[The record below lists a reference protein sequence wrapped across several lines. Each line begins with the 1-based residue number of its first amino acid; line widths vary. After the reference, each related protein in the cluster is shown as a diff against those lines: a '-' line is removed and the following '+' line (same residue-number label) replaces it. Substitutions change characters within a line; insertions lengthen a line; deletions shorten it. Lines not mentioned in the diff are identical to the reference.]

1 VYNSL
6 QVLRGLA
13 AWAVVL
19 HHIVQS
25 YYMGNVTNAV
35 WGWFHSYGRYGVDV
49 FFILSGFV
57 MALTATKYNGSGVVF
72 LINRLFRVF
81 PIYWF
86 YTFVLLLS
94 LYVLPSETFLVA
106 LEIKNLILS
115 LMLIPNDNPN
125 GYGIYPTLYVGWTLT
140 FEVFFYIVF
149 SFVLISKKAQPTLL
163 CAFVL
168 TFFILVFRNHHFLG
182 HGTYLLTEFV
192 CGLALYKLCTY
203 NAINLKYRMFSLG
216 VLLLLSVLFYCLEQ
230 LFVFRLL
237 LSASL
242 VLFFILLEPFF
253 QTNKTNFLRKL
264 GDYSYSTYLCH
275 VIVIG
280 WFYAIKEEF
289 NLSVG
294 NAGMLFGILIFTY
307 IFSKITYIA
316 IEVGQPINNLKIKLI
331 QRVNK

>member
-1 VYNSL
+1 MYNSL

-25 YYMGNVTNAV
+25 YYMGNVTNVV
-35 WGWFHSYGRYGVDV
+35 WGWFHSYGRFGVDV

-57 MALTATKYNGSGVVF
+57 MALTATKYNGSGIVF

-94 LYVLPSETFLVA
+94 LYILPNGTFLVA
-106 LEIKNLILS
+106 VEFKNLILS
-115 LMLIPNDNPN
+115 LLLIPNDNPN

-140 FEVFFYIVF
+140 FEVFFYMVF
-149 SFVLISKKAQPTLL
+149 SFVLISKKSQPILICTL
-163 CAFVL
+163 VL
-168 TFFILVFRNHHFLG
+168 IFFTVVFRNYHFLG
-182 HGTYLLTEFV
+182 HGTYLLMEFV

-203 NAINLKYRMFSLG
+203 EAINLKYRILSLG
-216 VLLLLSVLFYCLEQ
+216 VLLLLSAVSYWSEQFFVL
-230 LFVFRLL
+230 RLL
-237 LSASL
+237 LSTSL
-242 VLFFILLEPFF
+242 VLLFILLEPFF
-253 QTNKTNFLRKL
+253 QPNKTNFLRKL

-280 WFYAIKEEF
+280 WFYAIKEQF
-289 NLSVG
+289 SLPTG
-294 NAGMLFGILIFTY
+294 NVGMLCGILFFTY
-307 IFSKITYIA
+307 IVSKITYNG
-316 IEVGQPINNLKIKLI
+316 IEVGQWIYNLKIKLI